1 LLYMLSRSGI
11 ETGLSL
17 EKIIA
22 VSEWLEKELGRGV
35 PAMLPKAG
43 VFPMAAPE

>member
-1 LLYMLSRSGI
+1 MLNRSGI
-11 ETGLSL
+11 QTGISL

-22 VSEWLEKELGRGV
+22 TSKWLEQELGRGV

-43 VFPMAAPE
+43 IFPVVGAGTR

>member
-1 LLYMLSRSGI
+1 MLSRSGI
-11 ETGLSL
+11 ETGVSL

-22 VSEWLEKELGRGV
+22 TSKWLEHELGKRV

-43 VFPMAAPE
+43 IFPNVTKGAG

>member
-1 LLYMLSRSGI
+1 MLSRSGI

-22 VSEWLEKELGRGV
+22 VSEWLEQELGRGV

-43 VFPMAAPE
+43 VFPKGSR